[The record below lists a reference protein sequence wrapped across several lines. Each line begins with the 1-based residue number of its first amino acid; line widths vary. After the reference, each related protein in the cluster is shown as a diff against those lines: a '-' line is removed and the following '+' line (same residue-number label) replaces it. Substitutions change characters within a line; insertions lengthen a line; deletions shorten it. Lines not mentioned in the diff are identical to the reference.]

1 MLIDNIPA
9 IIILS
14 PIFLPVVQSVG
25 VSPLQFGVII
35 VLNLAIGYV
44 TPPYGTTLFV
54 ASAIAKISIDR
65 LAKYATIFTLVL
77 FIPLILVTYFPFFT
91 DGFVAMFK

>member
-1 MLIDNIPA
+1 M
-9 IIILS
+9 
-14 PIFLPVVQSVG
+14 SVG

-44 TPPYGTTLFV
+44 TPPYGTTLFI
-54 ASAIAKISIDR
+54 AAAISKISIDR
-65 LAKYATIFTLVL
+65 LAKYAFIFTAVL
-77 FIPLILVTYFPFFT
+77 CIPLLCVTYIPWFT